1 MEDNSFSI
9 VPGVTQVAKA
19 DDEELKANAFKLFK
33 QGLNNLKIAKEL
45 QVTYEMVVA
54 LRISY
59 EKRNVHPSCN

>member
-9 VPGVTQVAKA
+9 VQGVTQAAQA
-19 DDEELKANAFKLFK
+19 DDEDLKTNAFELFK

-59 EKRNVHPSCN
+59 EKAHLSGN